1 MANFNFT
8 FDSGTTL
15 QQMLGFEIAGRIWSA
30 YLTDNVTINIHAGV
44 SSFLPDR
51 IIGGALA
58 GLKTEQSYEQFGKAL
73 RSDAISVA
81 DQSASARIIADKQY
95 SAWFEDRSESGAS
108 SGLLKDGKTLN
119 LTQANAK
126 AVGVDLKSPSNL
138 DGYILFSSLSNQSVT
153 WDYDYTN
160 SSPAAANTI
169 DFLSTALH
177 EIGHILGFTSGV
189 DQPGWLN
196 SSKANQKNNPKDKQK
211 AYQENVKRQ
220 VELTSALDLFRFAP
234 DASATPSSGNSGNRG
249 NSGNGNGHRKRL
261 DLSAGGSS
269 AFAIDSDQDTIAAF
283 STGDRS
289 LGGDGL
295 QASHWKKGTAGIMAP
310 TLSEGQH
317 ATIGLADLQAFDVIG
332 WDIVSTGI
340 NTVIDLSTIKTQAQ
354 QSLANRLG
362 QSVTWLNANEIQAQQ
377 TLSRDRDLEIYS
389 MMQSS
394 QYDLSRL
401 PPPGSMGWGGRL
413 ILAQVFHEQG
423 LFETLDDFSGHGGCE
438 CSCPCEPAKIT
449 ILSSNNGIL
458 GNGIL
463 GDINSSKNQ
472 SLITVTESSPISQ
485 TVNGLELSP
494 IGSQIDLQKKS
505 NSGLQSRAY
514 ESGLQNKK
522 STARSKAIDSSFK
535 VKRQDFELNDSWTV
549 EMTVF

>member
-44 SSFLPDR
+44 SSSLPDR
-51 IIGGALA
+51 VIGGALP
-58 GLKTEQSYEQFGKAL
+58 GLKTGQSYDEFGKAL
-73 RSDAISVA
+73 ELDATSAA
-81 DQSASARIIADKQY
+81 DQSASARIAANKEYQ
-95 SAWFEDRSESGAS
+95 AWFEDRSSSGAS
-108 SGLLKDGKTLN
+108 SGILQKSKTLN

-126 AVGVDLKSPSNL
+126 ALGVELKSPTNL

-196 SSKANQKNNPKDKQK
+196 SSKENQKNNPKDRQK

-220 VELTSALDLFRFAP
+220 VELTSPLDLFRFAP
-234 DASATPSSGNSGNRG
+234 DASATPSSGNSGSN
-249 NSGNGNGHRKRL
+249 GNGNGHRKRL
-261 DLSAGGSS
+261 DLSVGGSS
-269 AFAIDSDQDTIAAF
+269 AFAIDSDQAAIAAF

-340 NTVIDLSTIKTQAQ
+340 NTSINLFTIKAQAQ

-362 QSVTWLNANEIQAQQ
+362 QSVTWLNANTMQAQQ
-377 TLSRDRDLEIYS
+377 ALSRDRDLEIYG

-394 QYDLSRL
+394 QYDLNRL
-401 PPPGSMGWGGRL
+401 PPPGSPGWGGRL
-413 ILAQVFHEQG
+413 ILAQVFQEQG
-423 LFETLDDFSGHGGCE
+423 LFETIDEFMSHGHCDGNCD
-438 CSCPCEPAKIT
+438 CQSSKIT
-449 ILSSNNGIL
+449 VLSTNNGL
-458 GNGIL
+458 LNNSIL
-463 GDINSSKNQ
+463 GDVSLSQNQ
-472 SLITVTESSPISQ
+472 SPISLTESGSISQ
-485 TVNGLELSP
+485 TVNGLELSS
-494 IGSQIDLQKKS
+494 IGSQIDLQKKG
-505 NSGLQSRAY
+505 NNGLQSRVY
-514 ESGLQNKK
+514 DSGLQNKK
-522 STARSKAIDSSFK
+522 STAHSKAIDSSFK
-535 VKRQDFELNDSWTV
+535 IKRQDFELGNSWRV
-549 EMTVF
+549 GMTTF